1 MAEVLI
7 TLTVIGVIACLIIPM
22 AKLKYQEITT
32 VAKLKKVYA
41 LLNQGFEASVKKY
54 GLPKYWD
61 LEKNEKG
68 FASIAFVDYLI
79 PEGLKVDTL
88 KNLQETLQYDLTGT
102 ISGVKESPQYRLG
115 DGTMI
120 FGVWVGDSNCSS
132 NNYYSDDEFTNSVCG
147 DISVDINGIEGK
159 NILGIDQFQFRIVKR
174 GIIPIGL
181 KSDKVQP
188 IEEFCN
194 PKKPQL
200 FNGYACSAWVIEKG
214 SMPWLYGKQPKW

>member
-1 MAEVLI
+1 
-7 TLTVIGVIACLIIPM
+7 
-22 AKLKYQEITT
+22 
-32 VAKLKKVYA
+32 
-41 LLNQGFEASVKKY
+41 
-54 GLPKYWD
+54 
-61 LEKNEKG
+61 
-68 FASIAFVDYLI
+68 
-79 PEGLKVDTL
+79 
-88 KNLQETLQYDLTGT
+88 
-102 ISGVKESPQYRLG
+102 
-115 DGTMI
+115 MI

-159 NILGIDQFQFRIVKR
+159 NILGIDRFQFRIVKR

-181 KSDKVQP
+181 KSDKSRP